1 LVRNRSRIFRKAFA
15 YSRSGCV
22 RALRYLPNIGT
33 FTAWIMLEN
42 YEPQSK
48 HRPKSQQ
55 YRLSRSFTYR
65 TLALTSMKP
74 TGELQFWL
82 PWVIKIRF
90 VIITFVFAIEFSI
103 RQLLP
108 HPNSGHLIESL
119 GVAIILWYV
128 LGLFYLIY
136 NQLSPDYTL
145 QAYLQI
151 FGDIF
156 LITLIVH
163 LTGDLESNYLS
174 LYLVVVI
181 LASILL
187 PRARAFLVAA
197 LSFVF
202 MGAILEFDYLPDL
215 FPAFAMN
222 HPALS
227 RYASSGRIPV
237 DLGTLEVKIVASLF
251 GFFAVAYLTSSLAE
265 RLRRTGEALRDKTG
279 EVRSLQA
286 INQSIIQS
294 MRGGLIT
301 TDLEGSILEINPA
314 GAAILGHSAAGAK
327 GKNLC
332 SFFPV
337 LRNGQEPSDGGLSAF
352 SRREIRYHHP
362 AGGERV
368 MGLSLSPLNV
378 PESGVVG
385 NIYTFQDLT
394 EEKRREAEYQAK
406 ERMATLGRM
415 AAGIAHEI
423 RNPLTSIAG
432 SVRLLQNIST
442 MTEDQAKLM
451 DIVSRESSRL
461 DKLVSEF
468 LTYSREQR
476 YEFRPVDLVNLLDET
491 LLLLKQHPRFSTGC
505 LIQRNFPTHPVTIT
519 ADADKMRQVF
529 WNICDNSL
537 KAMPEGG
544 RLTAEI
550 ADAPGKEVQVTLA
563 DTGVGFSQEQLERI
577 FEPFQPKSR
586 NGNGLGLAIVYQ
598 IVEGHHGRI
607 RVSSKQGEG
616 SKFLIEI
623 PRRLDAALVE

>member
-1 LVRNRSRIFRKAFA
+1 
-15 YSRSGCV
+15 
-22 RALRYLPNIGT
+22 
-33 FTAWIMLEN
+33 
-42 YEPQSK
+42 
-48 HRPKSQQ
+48 
-55 YRLSRSFTYR
+55 
-65 TLALTSMKP
+65 MKP

-90 VIITFVFAIEFSI
+90 VIITFVFAIEYSI

-108 HPNSGHLIESL
+108 RASTGNFIESL
-119 GVAIILWYV
+119 GFTIILWYV

-136 NQLSPDYTL
+136 NQLSRDYSL

-187 PRARAFLVAA
+187 PRARAYWVAA
-197 LSFVF
+197 ISFVF
-202 MGAILEFDYLPDL
+202 MGATLEFDYLPDL
-215 FPAFAMN
+215 FPTFAMN
-222 HPALS
+222 HPTLA

-237 DLGTLEVKIVASLF
+237 DIGTLEVKIVASLL

-265 RLRRTGEALRDKTG
+265 RLRKTGEALRDKTG

-286 INQSIIQS
+286 INQNIIQS

-301 TDLEGSILEINPA
+301 TDLTGSIIEINPA
-314 GAAILGHSAAGAK
+314 GAGILGQPREAVK
-327 GKNLC
+327 GKSLNT
-332 SFFPV
+332 FFPG
-337 LRNGQEPSDGGLSAF
+337 LQDGHESFEEEPAAF
-352 SRREIRYHHP
+352 SRREIHYHHP
-362 AGGERV
+362 AGGERIL
-368 MGLSLSPLNV
+368 GLSLSPLHE
-378 PESGVVG
+378 PEAGVVG

-406 ERMATLGRM
+406 DRMATLGRM

-432 SVRLLQNIST
+432 SIRMLQHISSL
-442 MTEDQAKLM
+442 TEDQAKLI
-451 DIVSRESSRL
+451 DIVNRESSRL

-468 LTYSREQR
+468 LNYSREQR
-476 YEFRPVDLVNLLDET
+476 YEFRTVDVVNLLDET
-491 LLLLKQHPRFSTGC
+491 LLLLEQHPRFHAGFE
-505 LIQRNFPTHPVTIT
+505 IQRNFPQRPVDII
-519 ADADKMRQVF
+519 ADADKLRQVF

-550 ADAPGKEVQVTLA
+550 QNGSGNEVQVTLA
-563 DTGVGFSQEQLERI
+563 DSGIGFSEEQLERI
-577 FEPFQPKSR
+577 FEPFHPKFR
-586 NGNGLGLAIVYQ
+586 NGTGLGLAIVYQ
-598 IVEGHHGRI
+598 IIQGHRGRI
-607 RVSSKQGEG
+607 QMQSKQGEG
-616 SKFLIEI
+616 SRFVIRL
-623 PRRLDAALVE
+623 PRRQGLVGAP

>member
-1 LVRNRSRIFRKAFA
+1 
-15 YSRSGCV
+15 
-22 RALRYLPNIGT
+22 
-33 FTAWIMLEN
+33 
-42 YEPQSK
+42 
-48 HRPKSQQ
+48 
-55 YRLSRSFTYR
+55 
-65 TLALTSMKP
+65 MKP
-74 TGELQFWL
+74 AGELQFWL

-90 VIITFVFAIEFSI
+90 VIISFVFAIEFSI

-108 HPNSGHLIESL
+108 RPNSSHFIESL
-119 GVAIILWYV
+119 GVAIVLWYV

-136 NQLSPDYTL
+136 NQLSQDYAR

-156 LITLIVH
+156 LITLVVH
-163 LTGDLESNYLS
+163 ITGDLESNYLS

-187 PRARAFLVAA
+187 PRARAYLVAA
-197 LSFVF
+197 ISFVC

-215 FPAFAMN
+215 FPGFAMT
-222 HPALS
+222 HPTLS

-265 RLRRTGEALRDKTG
+265 RLRKTGEALRDRTG

-286 INQSIIQS
+286 INQNIIQS

-301 TDLEGSILEINPA
+301 TDLAGSITEINPA
-314 GAAILGHSAAGAK
+314 GSAILGRSADDVK
-327 GKNLC
+327 GKNLDG
-332 SFFPV
+332 FFPG
-337 LRNGQEPSDGGLSAF
+337 LINGAESAAAF
-352 SRREIRYHHP
+352 SRREVPYHHP
-362 AGGERV
+362 SSGERV
-368 MGLSLSPLNV
+368 LGLSLSPLNV
-378 PESGVVG
+378 PDSGIVG

-394 EEKRREAEYQAK
+394 DEKRREAEYQAK
-406 ERMATLGRM
+406 DRMATLGRM

-432 SVRLLQNIST
+432 SVRLLQNISNL
-442 MTEDQAKLM
+442 TEDQAKLI
-451 DIVSRESSRL
+451 DIVNRESSRL
-461 DKLVSEF
+461 DKLVSQF

-491 LLLLKQHPRFSTGC
+491 LLLLEQHPRFNKGF
-505 LIQRNFPTHPVTIT
+505 LIQRHFPQRPVTIS

-550 ADAPGKEVQVTLA
+550 ADEPGREVQVTLA
-563 DTGVGFSQEQLERI
+563 DTGVGFSAEQLERL
-577 FEPFQPKSR
+577 FEPFQPKFR
-586 NGNGLGLAIVYQ
+586 NGTGLGLAIVYQ
-598 IVEGHHGRI
+598 IIQGHQGRI
-607 RVSSKQGEG
+607 QVNSTQGEG
-616 SKFLIEI
+616 SRFLIRI
-623 PRRLDAALVE
+623 PRRLEARTEMSGQ

>member
-1 LVRNRSRIFRKAFA
+1 MT
-15 YSRSGCV
+15 
-22 RALRYLPNIGT
+22 P
-33 FTAWIMLEN
+33 
-42 YEPQSK
+42 
-48 HRPKSQQ
+48 
-55 YRLSRSFTYR
+55 
-65 TLALTSMKP
+65 MKP

-90 VIITFVFAIEFSI
+90 VIITFVFAIEYSI

-108 HPNSGHLIESL
+108 RSNSVHFIESL
-119 GVAIILWYV
+119 GVAIVLWYV

-156 LITLIVH
+156 LITVIIH

-187 PRARAFLVAA
+187 ARARAYLVAA
-197 LSFVF
+197 ISFVS

-222 HPALS
+222 HPTLS

-251 GFFAVAYLTSSLAE
+251 GFFAVSYLTSSLAE
-265 RLRRTGEALRDKTG
+265 RLRRTGEALRDKAG
-279 EVRSLQA
+279 EVRNLQA
-286 INQSIIQS
+286 INRNIIQS

-301 TDLEGSILEINPA
+301 TDLDGSIIEINPA
-314 GAAILGHSAAGAK
+314 GAAILGHSGEDVK
-327 GKNLC
+327 GKNL
-332 SFFPV
+332 SIIFSDFW
-337 LRNGQEPSDGGLSAF
+337 GEQEASDGALTAF
-352 SRREIRYHHP
+352 SRREIHYHRP
-362 AGGERV
+362 SGGERIL
-368 MGLSLSPLNV
+368 GLSLSPLNV

-406 ERMATLGRM
+406 DRMATLGRM

-423 RNPLTSIAG
+423 RNPLSSIAG
-432 SVRLLQNIST
+432 SVRLLQNISNL
-442 MTEDQAKLM
+442 TEDQAKLI
-451 DIVSRESSRL
+451 DIVNRESSRL

-476 YEFRPVDLVNLLDET
+476 YEFRPVDVVNLLDET
-491 LLLLKQHPRFSTGC
+491 LLLLEQHPRFNKGF
-505 LIQRNFPTHPVTIT
+505 LIQRNFPQRPVTIR

-550 ADAPGKEVQVTLA
+550 ADDPGKEVQVTLA
-563 DTGVGFSQEQLERI
+563 DTGIGFSGEQLERI
-577 FEPFQPKSR
+577 FEPFQPKFR
-586 NGNGLGLAIVYQ
+586 NGTGLGLAIVYQ
-598 IVEGHHGRI
+598 IVQGHQGRI
-607 RVSSKQGEG
+607 QVNSKPGAG
-616 SKFLIEI
+616 SRFLIEI
-623 PRRLDAALVE
+623 PRSLNARAEMRGQKQVTSDK

>member
-1 LVRNRSRIFRKAFA
+1 LSWEFTSRII
-15 YSRSGCV
+15 
-22 RALRYLPNIGT
+22 ALV
-33 FTAWIMLEN
+33 
-42 YEPQSK
+42 
-48 HRPKSQQ
+48 H
-55 YRLSRSFTYR
+55 
-65 TLALTSMKP
+65 MKP

-90 VIITFVFAIEFSI
+90 VIITFVFAIEYSI

-108 HPNSGHLIESL
+108 RASTGNFIESL
-119 GVAIILWYV
+119 GFTIILWYV

-136 NQLSPDYTL
+136 NQLSRDYSL

-187 PRARAFLVAA
+187 PRARAYWVAA
-197 LSFVF
+197 ISFVF
-202 MGAILEFDYLPDL
+202 MGATLEFDYLPDL
-215 FPAFAMN
+215 FPTFAMN
-222 HPALS
+222 HPTLA

-237 DLGTLEVKIVASLF
+237 DIGTLEVKIVASLL

-265 RLRRTGEALRDKTG
+265 RLRKTGEALRDKTG

-286 INQSIIQS
+286 INQNIIQS

-301 TDLEGSILEINPA
+301 TDLTGSIIEINPA
-314 GAAILGHSAAGAK
+314 GAGILGQPREAVK
-327 GKNLC
+327 GKSLNT
-332 SFFPV
+332 FFPG
-337 LRNGQEPSDGGLSAF
+337 LQDGHESFEEEPAAF
-352 SRREIRYHHP
+352 SRREIHYHHP
-362 AGGERV
+362 AGGERIL
-368 MGLSLSPLNV
+368 GLSLSPLHE
-378 PESGVVG
+378 PEAGVVG

-406 ERMATLGRM
+406 DRMATLGRM

-432 SVRLLQNIST
+432 SIRMLQHISSL
-442 MTEDQAKLM
+442 TEDQAKLI
-451 DIVSRESSRL
+451 DIVNRESSRL

-468 LTYSREQR
+468 LNYSREQR
-476 YEFRPVDLVNLLDET
+476 YEFRTVDVVNLLDET
-491 LLLLKQHPRFSTGC
+491 LLLLEQHPRFHAGFE
-505 LIQRNFPTHPVTIT
+505 IQRNFPQRPVDII
-519 ADADKMRQVF
+519 ADADKLRQVF

-550 ADAPGKEVQVTLA
+550 QNGSGNEVQVSLA
-563 DTGVGFSQEQLERI
+563 DSGIGFSEEQLERI
-577 FEPFQPKSR
+577 FEPFHPKFR
-586 NGNGLGLAIVYQ
+586 NGTGLGLAIVYQ
-598 IVEGHHGRI
+598 IIQGHRGRI
-607 RVSSKQGEG
+607 QMQSKQGEG
-616 SKFLIEI
+616 SRFVIRL
-623 PRRLDAALVE
+623 PRRQGLVGAP